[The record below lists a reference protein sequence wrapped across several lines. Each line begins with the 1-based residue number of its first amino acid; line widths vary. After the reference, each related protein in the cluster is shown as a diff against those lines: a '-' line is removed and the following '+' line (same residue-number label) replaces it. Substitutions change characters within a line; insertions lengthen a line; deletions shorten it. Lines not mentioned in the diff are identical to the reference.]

1 MNAADLMTSFVV
13 SVKSD
18 ATIQEAA
25 QLMLQY
31 RISGL
36 PVTDGGGAVLGI
48 ITESD
53 LLRRAE
59 TGTEKRHTRWVSL
72 LIGPGR
78 MAQEYVRTHAR
89 QVGELMTER
98 VFTVTP
104 QTPLSDLVALMET
117 KRVKR
122 LPVVEQGQLVGIV
135 SRADVM
141 AALIGLL
148 SDRPVGAQTDG
159 EIREQIVAEIDQ
171 QPWGPRGSVDVIV
184 TNGVVVLK
192 GTITDERERAALR
205 VAAENV
211 PGVRAVHDRLVWVDS
226 VSGIVIPRRDRRAPL
241 CEIQVRQGNSF
252 CLGPNGP
259 SRPIMGSHPG
269 SQPAIR
275 RKS

>member
-13 SVKSD
+13 TVRPD
-18 ATIQEAA
+18 ATIEYAA

-36 PVTDGGGAVLGI
+36 PVTDSDGALLGI

-59 TGTEKRHTRWVSL
+59 TGTEKRHVRWVSL

-78 MAQEYVRTHAR
+78 LAQEYAHTHGR
-89 QVGELMTER
+89 RVGDVMTER
-98 VFTVTP
+98 VFTATP
-104 QTPLSDLVALMET
+104 QTSLSDLVALMET

-122 LPVVEQGQLVGIV
+122 LPIIDQGRLVGIV

-141 AALIGLL
+141 AALVGLL
-148 SDRPVGAQTDG
+148 AEKPVGTPSDA
-159 EIREQIVAEIDQ
+159 EIRDQIIAEVDR
-171 QPWGPRGSVDVIV
+171 QPWGPRDSLDVLV

-211 PGVRAVHDRLVWVDS
+211 PGVKAVHDRLVGVDS
-226 VSGIVIPRRDRRAPL
+226 VSGIVIPRP
-241 CEIQVRQGNSF
+241 
-252 CLGPNGP
+252 
-259 SRPIMGSHPG
+259 
-269 SQPAIR
+269 
-275 RKS
+275 

>member
-1 MNAADLMTSFVV
+1 MKAADLMTSFVV
-13 SVKSD
+13 TVRPD
-18 ATIQEAA
+18 ATIEYAA

-36 PVTDGGGAVLGI
+36 PVTDTDGTVLGI
-48 ITESD
+48 VTESD

-59 TGTEKRHTRWVSL
+59 TGTEKRHARWVSF

-78 MAQEYVRTHAR
+78 LAQEYVHSRGR
-89 QVGELMTER
+89 KVGEVMTER

-104 QTPLSDLVALMET
+104 EMPLADLVVLMET

-122 LPVVEQGQLVGIV
+122 VPVVDQGRLVGIV

-141 AALIGLL
+141 GALVGLL
-148 SDRPVGAQTDG
+148 SEKPAGAATDS
-159 EIREQIVAEIDQ
+159 EIRNQILAEIDR

-192 GTITDERERAALR
+192 GMIPDERERAALC

-211 PGVRAVHDRLVWVDS
+211 PGVKAVHDRLVWVDS
-226 VSGIVIPRRDRRAPL
+226 VSGIVVPRP
-241 CEIQVRQGNSF
+241 
-252 CLGPNGP
+252 
-259 SRPIMGSHPG
+259 
-269 SQPAIR
+269 
-275 RKS
+275 